1 MVRKIKYPSDVS
13 DKEWEIL
20 RPLLPEPNQSG
31 NRKYELREIVNGIYY
46 VIRTGAAWR
55 YMPKDLPN
63 WESVYYYWKKWKQEG
78 IWEKA
83 HNEVRE
89 KLRVKLGKQPTPSA
103 AILDSQSVKTTEK
116 GGFAVMTQQRKSK
129 DASDI
134 S

>member
-31 NRKYELREIVNGIYY
+31 NRKYEIREIVNGIYY

-63 WESVYYYWKKWKQEG
+63 WESVYYYWKKWQLEG

-89 KLRVKLGKQPTPSA
+89 KLRIKLGKEKSPSA
-103 AILDSQSVKTTEK
+103 AIIDSQSIKTTEK
-116 GGFAVMTQQRKSK
+116 GG
-129 DASDI
+129 
-134 S
+134 